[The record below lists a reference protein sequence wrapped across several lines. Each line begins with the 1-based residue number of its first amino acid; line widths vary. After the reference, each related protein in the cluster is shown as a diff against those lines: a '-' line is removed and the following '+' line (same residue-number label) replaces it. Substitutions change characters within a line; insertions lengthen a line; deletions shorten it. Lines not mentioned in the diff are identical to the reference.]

1 MLKEAAKTRKVP
13 KEEVLSALSVIEKSK
28 LDPSKFLE
36 TLGGSKSPGRT
47 WMLIFTAQKQLKG
60 GSYFPLT
67 AVQRFDAAGKRI
79 ENGVFLGPIGAL
91 TFEGRF
97 TWKNRILAFVFECI
111 RIKVGPLNPL
121 EISLGQK
128 DDREP
133 STKDPFFIW
142 FFIDEELAV
151 ARGRSGGT
159 AIWCRCR
166 RVPS

>member
-67 AVQRFDAAGKRI
+67 AVQRFDAAVRHFWSLFLFIYILTQSIFCNKRKMNI
-79 ENGVFLGPIGAL
+79 NFKM
-91 TFEGRF
+91 TF
-97 TWKNRILAFVFECI
+97 
-111 RIKVGPLNPL
+111 
-121 EISLGQK
+121 
-128 DDREP
+128 
-133 STKDPFFIW
+133 
-142 FFIDEELAV
+142 
-151 ARGRSGGT
+151 
-159 AIWCRCR
+159 
-166 RVPS
+166 